1 MLVELKKGIAEREVI
16 GQIYDY
22 FGALKRE
29 FPHRSVEL
37 MVVATSIPRER
48 RIALESLNVECREMS
63 TRQFRNVAR
72 AVGYTIESEKALYG
86 AGDIGDFGVVESL
99 NRLLWLGKVKEAGW
113 ITTTMSR

>member
-1 MLVELKKGIAEREVI
+1 
-16 GQIYDY
+16 
-22 FGALKRE
+22 
-29 FPHRSVEL
+29 